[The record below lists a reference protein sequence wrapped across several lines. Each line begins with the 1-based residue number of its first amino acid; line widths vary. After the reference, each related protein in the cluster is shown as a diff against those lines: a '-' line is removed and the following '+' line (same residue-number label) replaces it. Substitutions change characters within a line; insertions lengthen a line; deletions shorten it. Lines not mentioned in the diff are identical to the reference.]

1 MVKDGEMQDT
11 IDLTVPRCF
20 WAGRDP
26 EMILYHDTEWGIP
39 CHDDRELYERLMLE
53 GFQAGLSWST
63 ILKKRA
69 NFFHAFDGW
78 QPEVVARYGDAEF
91 ERLMADAGI
100 VRNRLKVRAATQN
113 AQAVLRIQEELSS
126 FDQYLWNWVDGE
138 PLRDPAGRTP
148 ETIPASTPLSDA
160 LSKDL
165 KKRGFTFVGTT
176 IVYAFMQSTGMV
188 DDHTVDCFR
197 FQASSTE

>member
-1 MVKDGEMQDT
+1 MRDTTSETET
-11 IDLTVPRCF
+11 IDLTIPRCF

-26 EMILYHDTEWGIP
+26 EMILYHDSEWGVP

-63 ILKKRA
+63 ILRKRD
-69 NFFHAFDGW
+69 NFFRAFDGW
-78 QPEVVARYGDAEF
+78 QPELVANYGEEEF
-91 ERLMADAGI
+91 ARLMADAGI

-113 AQAVLRIQEELSS
+113 AQAFLRIQQEFGA
-126 FDQYLWNWVDGE
+126 FDRYLWDWVDGE

-148 ETIPASTPLSDA
+148 ESIPASTPLSDA

-176 IVYAFMQSTGMV
+176 IVYAFMQSVGLV

-197 FQASSTE
+197 FTDDGR